1 MLSWLPKPIPR
12 LGWGFAAPV
21 LAILLSLGPIKPASA
36 VTIIDS
42 DTVSFTTGDVGD
54 TFDIT
59 YFCAAGATC
68 GNSTNTST
76 VDLSGSTWWMIDSLT
91 STQGVFTVKISNDTT
106 DGVVMAWAVDIIT
119 SSVDAEPC
127 PDSVGI
133 VNYDDGLLGGGTT
146 WSADLLQGSAGGFG
160 TVDLCAWASNNCQG
174 GSANDGLVE
183 GGMDVVTLTFAG
195 NFSGITIFDIFPSKF
210 QSIGSGP
217 PGNGISLEPGGT
229 VSLTEEDEPFLVPE
243 PASLLLYG
251 VGLLGLGGF
260 ARRRRRFAA

>member
-1 MLSWLPKPIPR
+1 MLSWLQKPIPR

-21 LAILLSLGPIKPASA
+21 LVVLLLLGPIKPASA
-36 VTIIDS
+36 VIIIDS
-42 DTVSFTTGDVGD
+42 DTVSFTTGDVGG

-76 VDLSGSTWWMIDSLT
+76 VDLNGSTWWMIDSLT

-106 DGVVMAWAVDIIT
+106 DGVFMAWAVDIIT
-119 SSVDAEPC
+119 SSVDAEPF

-160 TVDLCAWASNNCQG
+160 TVDLCAWAANNCQG

-183 GGMDVVTLTFAG
+183 GGMDMVTLTFAG

-210 QSIGSGP
+210 QSVGTT
-217 PGNGISLEPGGT
+217 GISLEPGGT
-229 VSLTEEDEPFLVPE
+229 VRYTGTVVPE
-243 PASLLLYG
+243 PSTLALFG
-251 VGLLGLGGF
+251 IGLAGLGF
-260 ARRRRRFAA
+260 MTRRRRNRRRQA